1 MPVAEARV
9 SVAVSTAVFGV
20 RPDPHGEGTTIVEVT
35 RG

>member
-20 RPDPHGEGTTIVEVT
+20 RPDAHGVS
-35 RG
+35 RL

>member
-20 RPDPHGEGTTIVEVT
+20 RPDPNGVPLSLIHI
-35 RG
+35 